1 VFCCERLISSLRD
14 CIFIFLSF
22 PVMAS
27 NKKER
32 KASVWLKAQR
42 ILRDS
47 LKVLLLLS
55 DNFAG
60 GVDNS
65 SSGIVPVFLM
75 PEAGQK
81 GVGIAG

>member
-1 VFCCERLISSLRD
+1 MFCCERLISSLRD

-27 NKKER
+27 KKER
-32 KASVWLKAQR
+32 RASVWLKAQK

-47 LKVLLLLS
+47 LKVPLLLS

-60 GVDNS
+60 GVDNC

>member
-1 VFCCERLISSLRD
+1 M
-14 CIFIFLSF
+14 FLSF

-27 NKKER
+27 KKER
-32 KASVWLKAQR
+32 RASVWLKAQR

-47 LKVLLLLS
+47 LKVPLLLS

-60 GVDNS
+60 GVDNC